1 MSFLH
6 PWMLLG
12 LGAAAIPIIL
22 HLIARRRPPTVI
34 FPAVRYLVDT
44 AREHQRRL
52 RIRNL
57 LLLLVRTALIVALM
71 LAASGPSVPIS
82 GVPGHAPS
90 ALVVIVDNSV
100 SSGAVAG
107 GTAVGEPLRRA
118 AAEVLSRAT
127 PEDALWLLTADGL
140 ARSGDRKTLTRVV
153 DSLATSSM
161 RLDLGAAIRQADAI
175 LAGEERPGE
184 IFLITDLQ
192 RTAVS
197 PAATQAPLVV
207 VRPEGDVVSN
217 VGVGSVATGTQ
228 PWQFDGG
235 RLIVTIAGDADGPVA
250 LSVAVGGRP
259 ERQALAGPG
268 APVAVAVT
276 GLTPGWWPV
285 VVSVDPDELRADDR
299 RVTAVRVAP
308 VARVTWNPA
317 DLHLATAVQVLEAD
331 GRVRRGNEVTLGGL
345 GRGLSVVFPPADP
358 AEVGALNRALG
369 RRGVAW
375 RFGDPVTAAER
386 SDSGALVGPVS
397 VARRYRLERSTAG
410 GTGVL
415 ATVGGDPW
423 MVRDAGVVLLGSR
436 LDPEWTELPLA
447 AEFVPFVDALINR
460 VARGEV
466 ALRQGTPGGTVL
478 LPDRTTEVHS
488 GERRWTVEGGAPFSP
503 PATGLYYLVAGID
516 TMGVLAANVDVR
528 ESYLERAGDRAIRQ
542 LWHPA
547 RIIEPERARDV
558 VFAAGARGD
567 LRGPLLWLA
576 LALALVEVGLASL
589 RKRES

>member
-22 HLIARRRPPTVI
+22 HLITRRRPPTVV

-52 RIRNL
+52 RLRNI
-57 LLLLVRTALIVALM
+57 LLLLVRTALIVALV

-90 ALVVIVDNSV
+90 AVVVIVDNSV

-107 GTAVGEPLRRA
+107 GTAVVESLRRSA
-118 AAEVLSRAT
+118 ADVLSRAT

-140 ARSGDRKTLTRVV
+140 ARSGDRGTLTGMV
-153 DSLATSSM
+153 DSLAASSM
-161 RLDLGAAIRQADAI
+161 RLDLGQAIMQADAI

-192 RTAVS
+192 LSAVS
-197 PAATQAPLVV
+197 PAVTEAPLVV
-207 VRPEGDVVSN
+207 VRPEGEVVSN
-217 VGVGSVATGTQ
+217 VGVGSAETGTQ
-228 PWQFDGG
+228 PWQLHGG
-235 RLIVTIAGDADGPVA
+235 RLLVTVEGDVDRPVA
-250 LSVAVGGRP
+250 VSVSAGNRP
-259 ERQALAGPG
+259 ERQALAPPG
-268 APVAVAVT
+268 VPVAVAVT
-276 GLTPGWWPV
+276 RLTPGWWPV
-285 VVSVDPDELRADDR
+285 LVSVDPDELRADDR

-308 VARVTWNPA
+308 VASATWSPA
-317 DLHLATAVQVLEAD
+317 DLHLATAAQVLEAD
-331 GRVRRGNEVTLGGL
+331 GRLRRGNEVTLGGL

-358 AEVGALNRALG
+358 AELGALNRALG
-369 RRGVAW
+369 RRGVVW
-375 RFGDPVTAAER
+375 RFGDLVNAAER
-386 SDSGALVGPVS
+386 SDSGALIGEVD
-397 VARRYRLERSTAG
+397 VARRHRLESPAG

-423 MVRDAGVVLLGSR
+423 IVRDAGVVIVGSR
-436 LDPEWTELPLA
+436 FDPEWTALPLS
-447 AEFVPFVDALINR
+447 AEFVPFIDALVNR
-460 VARGEV
+460 VARGEM

-478 LPDRTTEVHS
+478 LPDRTTEVHG
-488 GERRWTVEGGAPFSP
+488 GERSWTVEGGAPFSP
-503 PATGLYYLVAGID
+503 PSTGLYYLVEGLD
-516 TMGVLAANVDVR
+516 TMGVLAANIDVR

-547 RIIEPERARDV
+547 RIVEPERAGDV

-576 LALALVEVGLASL
+576 LMLALVEVGLASL
-589 RKRES
+589 RKRET

>member
-1 MSFLH
+1 VSFLH

-268 APVAVAVT
+268 APVAVTVT

-308 VARVTWNPA
+308 VARVARHRTRTTAWPRVGSSSRRSPWIPA
-317 DLHLATAVQVLEAD
+317 RCTPASSTPAAVRWWSSPGSRARRTAVERSCAWTTRLSTRCRA
-331 GRVRRGNEVTLGGL
+331 RRWHASSRNAGHDSATMASA
-345 GRGLSVVFPPADP
+345 RCACSVCT
-358 AEVGALNRALG
+358 
-369 RRGVAW
+369 GVASSRW
-375 RFGDPVTAAER
+375 
-386 SDSGALVGPVS
+386 
-397 VARRYRLERSTAG
+397 
-410 GTGVL
+410 
-415 ATVGGDPW
+415 
-423 MVRDAGVVLLGSR
+423 GS
-436 LDPEWTELPLA
+436 P
-447 AEFVPFVDALINR
+447 
-460 VARGEV
+460 
-466 ALRQGTPGGTVL
+466 
-478 LPDRTTEVHS
+478 
-488 GERRWTVEGGAPFSP
+488 RW
-503 PATGLYYLVAGID
+503 
-516 TMGVLAANVDVR
+516 
-528 ESYLERAGDRAIRQ
+528 
-542 LWHPA
+542 
-547 RIIEPERARDV
+547 
-558 VFAAGARGD
+558 
-567 LRGPLLWLA
+567 
-576 LALALVEVGLASL
+576 
-589 RKRES
+589 